1 MIFNYDKSSGVF
13 GLNGKNLKNA
23 GKSIKDFFTKKQ
35 DIVKNYTPTKNEGE
49 YFARLEKLKSEGKD
63 LTKAENIELTQT
75 WANELDSGNG
85 KLIEYS
91 SNVEASKQDLGEYA
105 HSQQKVIQGTTKF
118 KSVLTSVGNVVKS
131 VGASMLSMGISAVAS
146 WAIGKT
152 FEGIYNWVHKTDN
165 LIKASEEAKDA
176 IDSTFKSFEDG
187 NTSIKD
193 MASGLSDS
201 TEQIK
206 TTSDAIDSIGQKYAE
221 LKQGVNDKTNE
232 NVSLST
238 EDYQQYINLSN
249 QLAEQSPSLV
259 SKYDDQGNAILNL
272 GDNADKA
279 ADKLKKLYD
288 SQMLVANVDIGENL
302 QTTIDGTLAKIDRL
316 TDEIGSLDTQSKSYS
331 AIGEEYSDQAA
342 NGLLT
347 KGTNAVELKNAST
360 EYEKN
365 FMDFMHERGYF
376 PNVIGSSENGNGTV
390 NITYQVDGIVNLSD
404 DEFDKLNEDTKS
416 IPTKEASSTSTE
428 VSLLLNKSSADDL
441 QKADLWK
448 SIQTAIGQYVQ
459 TSQSFNNLNGDLQT
473 AFLSGL
479 DNLDFDTFKN
489 DYKGDIVKFIYDAF
503 LTPMSNL
510 DDEAQEKL
518 TDLITLDPSKMN
530 LSDYKQKI
538 SDILTEVFKEDT
550 EAAEKWKKSYGIDN
564 TLQEYEDTIDKIK
577 NTESIVESIPDN
589 SQHLFPYIV
598 SQFTTEDLE
607 TAKGI
612 LDNGF
617 DGTLNELI
625 SKIKEVEKASAE
637 AKSNTTLSS
646 LLGDTSD
653 EGFSKKVDT
662 FQSDISSLTTTMQSL
677 KTGDFKESDLTDL
690 MQEFPQLV
698 GKTDDLQSALSK
710 IKTDKVKSIFKDL
723 DDSLGNATATELR
736 NAKDFKKEL
745 LKSVDF
751 SDTEVSDIQ
760 EALIDPISKIVGSS
774 SSSLLYSQINGF
786 LNKYTAM
793 LTTGTG
799 RDAFYKALLIDP
811 ELFKKNQEEVIKA
824 WQDNMPTA
832 KDLIQNED
840 FQSEISNY
848 QDDFK
853 ALYDAQKT
861 LKTGLLDGAAKKTLF
876 DRFPELAG
884 HTEDLASAI
893 DDLMDS
899 TKNDALDSFQDKIDA
914 LKSAGDIEGA
924 NALQD
929 YVDAVISGAEDIEN
943 AYQKIANLKIPTPQY
958 AALKEAESTANSG
971 DLYNDLLS
979 QYKTAKEAWKK
990 GEVGTDDFKSFA
1002 ALISPTGVA
1011 DAINFGENSKTFERY
1026 FEDTSQGVENFLED
1040 LEKLNL
1046 ASNESGHWTSTL
1058 GNNLDEMKNAAQ
1070 QLGIGFEPFMM
1081 LFGRAEDYGATTDFF
1096 TTAEEGQQH
1105 LSDLYEQI
1113 ADKKL
1118 QLAKIK
1124 TDPDL
1129 AGNQTAI
1136 DELNQDLDELYARV
1150 QNTSTGIEELPEK
1163 AKHYEAENLEQAKSV
1178 VSQMQD
1184 DINQAIKDGNE
1195 EQAKTLEQ
1203 ARDQYLKENGYVLLP
1218 EQQGPVKK
1226 GTIESPLT
1234 RDFSDT
1240 QDLDNYETVI
1250 SKIQNASEQQKSSL
1264 EENFKV
1270 LSQYSESQLSGINL
1284 SDGTYDS
1291 GLENAEMALDNLSS
1305 AFGLTKEQA
1314 VQLAAALSDMG
1325 LIKTTP
1331 EVNLTTLDEQLK
1343 NTDESLKKIEKD
1355 SNIHI
1360 DLDIDPT
1367 SMTPDE
1373 IDKKAEELREAA
1385 SGLEKQGYTDEA
1397 KRVTDTATNLEDYS
1411 RTVRI
1416 QEIVEK
1422 DADADRLQQLIDSG
1436 DTEQIKAEF
1445 GITVNGEDQLE
1456 KVNNELAQAKAN
1468 KDAQIDMTV
1477 KLDESQFNQLTG
1489 DGQTSTITIKGDNKP
1504 AKESANDAKKYAD
1517 GKIGIITINGNKFPA
1532 ETAANEAVGYIN
1544 GQSGNITIGAKTDT
1558 LISDINQALNKQDFH
1573 VNVTA
1578 NVNANV
1584 NGGSTGGGTSGSKSS
1599 GKEGKASGTFTSIA
1613 HANGTAYNVL
1623 NYSPAHADGNIALSS
1638 DESALVNELG
1648 TESLVRQGKWM
1659 LIPGGAHFQSL
1670 KKGDIIFNHQQTQEL
1685 LNSGRV
1691 MSGGGHARAYAK
1703 GTLSIPAHAG
1713 TGMAHSTTPLANWNK
1728 NRTQVGNTS
1737 ANTNAEKAN
1746 TDAKKKNTNET
1757 NNNTKAVKKSKT
1769 TFDWVEKRI
1778 TYWGDKVKAIADKIN
1793 DYIDKSLKQTRL
1805 SAQMKQMEYQIGSN
1819 EKGQRKYMKKAE
1831 SVAKSYTYYDDK
1843 GNAVPTSV
1851 SKYYQ
1856 KLVQKGS
1863 YKIEDMDTSTT
1874 KGKALVEAINEYQ
1887 KWYEKAKNCGQ
1898 AISDLRNEQLQ
1909 LFEQWANMPTE
1920 KATDA
1925 LEKIQKGF
1933 AGIEA
1938 TETRLNAAN
1947 SGGSTQKAM
1956 VNAMTSAADEQAAKK
1971 SESKAA
1977 YDKAKTAADKK
1988 KTVLSQK
1995 QSTLASAKGLT
2006 KAQKKAIA
2014 EGKYVDPNKIK
2025 NKSTKSIVKQYNS
2038 ARTAYA
2044 KAKDKQSSAKA
2055 KYNTNKNMG
2064 KSMNGNLAE
2073 AKAGYNS
2080 GNELSYMNGLVDAG
2094 VAQKQQS
2101 AQIQN
2106 QAWAETIT
2114 NKNKYQSEYDK
2125 YLRTQK
2131 TYSDDVKKG
2140 KSIATNKKYS
2150 SKLTNAQKAALKAG
2164 KTVSTKGVTDKT
2176 LLKELKNYNT
2186 AVKKLPESVQN
2197 LERAKAKLNIVTKAE
2212 SEAATNAANAET
2224 EAAQATV
2231 DAVKTKFE
2239 NAKNYYEGLL
2249 GYQEQIGDLSEKS
2262 IDFSNAHGNYEKT
2275 TEYDTKISNVQANR
2289 AIKQQEVDSLTN
2301 ELNQGVASG
2310 TIVEGSQE
2318 WIDMKTQI
2326 VEAQNAVGDYD
2337 TKIEELKQQQ
2347 IGVYYEEQFTRAID
2361 KIEQFKDRLDALK
2374 GIITDDMKIDKNSG
2388 LLTEMGA
2395 LSLTLNRDQFRSN
2408 NEELSK
2414 LFAERRQIESDFRAN
2429 KFGEKDYD
2437 SKMKEV
2443 QSSINNLISSN
2454 SSLQQEA
2461 LTLIKDQ
2468 AQAELDVLN
2477 KVIDKRKEALKAK
2490 KDYYDYD
2497 KTLKD
2502 QTKDIQLLERQ
2513 IAALEGSTN
2522 AEDKARKARLQEQ
2535 LSDAKDKRSDTIVEH
2550 AYSLQTDS
2558 LDKLST
2564 DMSEDFEKWS
2574 NNISSNIEEMSK
2586 AINEA
2591 VANAGQST
2599 SQVITNLSTI
2609 LRNVGLNDDQISQVT
2624 QGVTGYASGTDYVNK
2639 SGVYR
2644 INENGMELINS
2655 KKYGLLTYLNQGD
2668 SVIDTNMSKRILEN
2682 AASATSNNFPV
2693 LQKAAQ
2699 DLAQAINTYNTNQSL
2714 SPIMNVTINIDG
2726 AKDPALIGQEVRK
2739 QLNAYGKQMKKDF
2752 FTLR

>member
-1 MIFNYDKSSGVF
+1 MNQQSAT
-13 GLNGKNLKNA
+13 LK
-23 GKSIKDFFTKKQ
+23 
-35 DIVKNYTPTKNEGE
+35 V
-49 YFARLEKLKSEGKD
+49 
-63 LTKAENIELTQT
+63 KAEL
-75 WANELDSGNG
+75 
-85 KLIEYS
+85 
-91 SNVEASKQDLGEYA
+91 
-105 HSQQKVIQGTTKF
+105 
-118 KSVLTSVGNVVKS
+118 
-131 VGASMLSMGISAVAS
+131 
-146 WAIGKT
+146 
-152 FEGIYNWVHKTDN
+152 
-165 LIKASEEAKDA
+165 
-176 IDSTFKSFEDG
+176 
-187 NTSIKD
+187 
-193 MASGLSDS
+193 
-201 TEQIK
+201 
-206 TTSDAIDSIGQKYAE
+206 
-221 LKQGVNDKTNE
+221 
-232 NVSLST
+232 
-238 EDYQQYINLSN
+238 
-249 QLAEQSPSLV
+249 
-259 SKYDDQGNAILNL
+259 
-272 GDNADKA
+272 
-279 ADKLKKLYD
+279 
-288 SQMLVANVDIGENL
+288 
-302 QTTIDGTLAKIDRL
+302 
-316 TDEIGSLDTQSKSYS
+316 
-331 AIGEEYSDQAA
+331 
-342 NGLLT
+342 
-347 KGTNAVELKNAST
+347 
-360 EYEKN
+360 
-365 FMDFMHERGYF
+365 
-376 PNVIGSSENGNGTV
+376 
-390 NITYQVDGIVNLSD
+390 
-404 DEFDKLNEDTKS
+404 
-416 IPTKEASSTSTE
+416 
-428 VSLLLNKSSADDL
+428 
-441 QKADLWK
+441 
-448 SIQTAIGQYVQ
+448 
-459 TSQSFNNLNGDLQT
+459 
-473 AFLSGL
+473 
-479 DNLDFDTFKN
+479 
-489 DYKGDIVKFIYDAF
+489 
-503 LTPMSNL
+503 
-510 DDEAQEKL
+510 
-518 TDLITLDPSKMN
+518 
-530 LSDYKQKI
+530 
-538 SDILTEVFKEDT
+538 
-550 EAAEKWKKSYGIDN
+550 
-564 TLQEYEDTIDKIK
+564 
-577 NTESIVESIPDN
+577 
-589 SQHLFPYIV
+589 
-598 SQFTTEDLE
+598 
-607 TAKGI
+607 
-612 LDNGF
+612 
-617 DGTLNELI
+617 
-625 SKIKEVEKASAE
+625 
-637 AKSNTTLSS
+637 
-646 LLGDTSD
+646 D
-653 EGFSKKVDT
+653 EG
-662 FQSDISSLTTTMQSL
+662 SDV
-677 KTGDFKESDLTDL
+677 E
-690 MQEFPQLV
+690 
-698 GKTDDLQSALSK
+698 
-710 IKTDKVKSIFKDL
+710 
-723 DDSLGNATATELR
+723 
-736 NAKDFKKEL
+736 EL
-745 LKSVDF
+745 LKLD
-751 SDTEVSDIQ
+751 D
-760 EALIDPISKIVGSS
+760 K
-774 SSSLLYSQINGF
+774 
-786 LNKYTAM
+786 
-793 LTTGTG
+793 
-799 RDAFYKALLIDP
+799 
-811 ELFKKNQEEVIKA
+811 EL
-824 WQDNMPTA
+824 
-832 KDLIQNED
+832 
-840 FQSEISNY
+840 
-848 QDDFK
+848 
-853 ALYDAQKT
+853 
-861 LKTGLLDGAAKKTLF
+861 
-876 DRFPELAG
+876 
-884 HTEDLASAI
+884 SA
-893 DDLMDS
+893 
-899 TKNDALDSFQDKIDA
+899 
-914 LKSAGDIEGA
+914 
-924 NALQD
+924 
-929 YVDAVISGAEDIEN
+929 
-943 AYQKIANLKIPTPQY
+943 
-958 AALKEAESTANSG
+958 
-971 DLYNDLLS
+971 
-979 QYKTAKEAWKK
+979 
-990 GEVGTDDFKSFA
+990 
-1002 ALISPTGVA
+1002 
-1011 DAINFGENSKTFERY
+1011 R
-1026 FEDTSQGVENFLED
+1026 
-1040 LEKLNL
+1040 
-1046 ASNESGHWTSTL
+1046 
-1058 GNNLDEMKNAAQ
+1058 
-1070 QLGIGFEPFMM
+1070 LGI
-1081 LFGRAEDYGATTDFF
+1081 DVT
-1096 TTAEEGQQH
+1096 
-1105 LSDLYEQI
+1105 
-1113 ADKKL
+1113 
-1118 QLAKIK
+1118 
-1124 TDPDL
+1124 
-1129 AGNQTAI
+1129 N
-1136 DELNQDLDELYARV
+1136 
-1150 QNTSTGIEELPEK
+1150 
-1163 AKHYEAENLEQAKSV
+1163 EA
-1178 VSQMQD
+1178 
-1184 DINQAIKDGNE
+1184 
-1195 EQAKTLEQ
+1195 
-1203 ARDQYLKENGYVLLP
+1203 
-1218 EQQGPVKK
+1218 
-1226 GTIESPLT
+1226 
-1234 RDFSDT
+1234 
-1240 QDLDNYETVI
+1240 
-1250 SKIQNASEQQKSSL
+1250 
-1264 EENFKV
+1264 
-1270 LSQYSESQLSGINL
+1270 
-1284 SDGTYDS
+1284 
-1291 GLENAEMALDNLSS
+1291 
-1305 AFGLTKEQA
+1305 
-1314 VQLAAALSDMG
+1314 QLAAA
-1325 LIKTTP
+1325 K
-1331 EVNLTTLDEQLK
+1331 ENLQYFKENGNVDSTL
-1343 NTDESLKKIEKD
+1343 T
-1355 SNIHI
+1355 
-1360 DLDIDPT
+1360 
-1367 SMTPDE
+1367 M
-1373 IDKKAEELREAA
+1373 
-1385 SGLEKQGYTDEA
+1385 
-1397 KRVTDTATNLEDYS
+1397 
-1411 RTVRI
+1411 
-1416 QEIVEK
+1416 
-1422 DADADRLQQLIDSG
+1422 
-1436 DTEQIKAEF
+1436 
-1445 GITVNGEDQLE
+1445 
-1456 KVNNELAQAKAN
+1456 
-1468 KDAQIDMTV
+1468 

-1489 DGQTSTITIKGDNKP
+1489 DGQTSTITIKGDNKS

-1578 NVNANV
+1578 NVNPNV

-1599 GKEGKASGTFTSIA
+1599 DKGGKASGTFTSIA

-1623 NYSPAHADGNIALSS
+1623 NYSPAYANGNIALSS

-1685 LNSGRV
+1685 INSGRV

-1713 TGMAHSTTPLANWNK
+1713 TGGMAHSTTPLFNHNK

-1737 ANTNAEKAN
+1737 VNINAEKAN
-1746 TDAKKKNTNET
+1746 IDAKKKNTKET

-1778 TYWGDKVKAIADKIN
+1778 AYWGDKVKAIADKIN
-1793 DYIDKSLKQTRL
+1793 DYIDKPLKQIRL
-1805 SAQMKQMEYQIGSN
+1805 NAQIKQMEYQIGSN

-1977 YDKAKTAADKK
+1977 YNKAKTAADKK

-1995 QSTLASAKGLT
+1995 QSTLSSAKGLT
-2006 KAQKKAIA
+2006 KAQKEAIA

-2025 NKSTKSIVKQYNS
+2025 NKSTKAIVKQYNS

-2044 KAKDKQSSAKA
+2044 KAKDKQSNAKA

-2114 NKNKYQSEYDK
+2114 NKNKYQSEYNK
-2125 YLRTQK
+2125 YLKAKK
-2131 TYSDDVKKG
+2131 TYSDNVKNG

-2150 SKLTNAQKAALKAG
+2150 SKLTSAQKAALKAG

-2326 VEAQNAVGDYD
+2326 LEAQNAVGDYD

-2361 KIEQFKDRLDALK
+2361 KIEQFKDRLDTVK

-2388 LLTEMGA
+2388 RLTEMGA

-2624 QGVTGYASGTDYVNK
+2624 QGITGYASGTDYVNK

-2739 QLNAYGKQMKKDF
+2739 QLDAYGKQMKKDF

>member
-1 MIFNYDKSSGVF
+1 MTPEQLSAINQNTGEKKITVLARDI
-13 GLNGKNLKNA
+13 A
-23 GKSIKDFFTKKQ
+23 GNSEALQEYIKVTDAASVSQ
-35 DIVKNYTPTKNEGE
+35 AG
-49 YFARLEKLKSEGKD
+49 FA
-63 LTKAENIELTQT
+63 N
-75 WANELDSGNG
+75 
-85 KLIEYS
+85 
-91 SNVEASKQDLGEYA
+91 
-105 HSQQKVIQGTTKF
+105 SQQKVIKDTTKF
-118 KSVLTSVGNVVKS
+118 GAAMKSAGGVIKS
-131 VGASMLSMGISAVAS
+131 VGTAMLNMGVAMVAS
-146 WAIGKT
+146 FAIGAIIK
-152 FEGIYNWVHKTDN
+152 GIDYLWNYSDN
-165 LIKASEEAKDA
+165 IIKNGKEASESIESSFKNVTDKQTKISDIGSNIKIDDSSAKTTLETLDA
-176 IDSTFKSFEDG
+176 IGEKYDELHNGVD
-187 NTSIKD
+187 
-193 MASGLSDS
+193 
-201 TEQIK
+201 K
-206 TTSDAIDSIGQKYAE
+206 T
-221 LKQGVNDKTNE
+221 TNE

-238 EDYQQYINLSN
+238 EEYQQYINICN
-249 QLAEQSPSLV
+249 QLAEQSPELV
-259 SKYDDQGNAILNL
+259 AGYDEQGNAILTL
-272 GDNADKA
+272 
-279 ADKLKKLYD
+279 
-288 SQMLVANVDIGENL
+288 GEN
-302 QTTIDGTLAKIDRL
+302 A
-316 TDEIGSLDTQSKSYS
+316 
-331 AIGEEYSDQAA
+331 
-342 NGLLT
+342 
-347 KGTNAVELKNAST
+347 
-360 EYEKN
+360 
-365 FMDFMHERGYF
+365 
-376 PNVIGSSENGNGTV
+376 
-390 NITYQVDGIVNLSD
+390 
-404 DEFDKLNEDTKS
+404 
-416 IPTKEASSTSTE
+416 
-428 VSLLLNKSSADDL
+428 KSSAQNL
-441 QKADLWK
+441 RELYENSLLA
-448 SIQTAIGQYVQ
+448 AHVEIG
-459 TSQSFNNLNGDLQT
+459 
-473 AFLSGL
+473 
-479 DNLDFDTFKN
+479 KN
-489 DYKGDIVKFIYDAF
+489 MDESWEGAKEEVKKYKK
-503 LTPMSNL
+503 TR
-510 DDEAQEKL
+510 DEA
-518 TDLITLDPSKMN
+518 
-530 LSDYKQKI
+530 
-538 SDILTEVFKEDT
+538 KENKD
-550 EAAEKWKKSYGIDN
+550 KWKEQVESYDEMRNQSVFVKGSSALNQNGLEFFTGDQQSAI
-564 TLQEYEDTIDKIK
+564 EVAIK
-577 NTESIVESIPDN
+577 NFNKQHKTSLSASSDSTTTVVE
-589 SQHLFPYIV
+589 
-598 SQFTTEDLE
+598 
-607 TAKGI
+607 G
-612 LDNGF
+612 
-617 DGTLNELI
+617 LNELSQTDIDELNGYYQEEIANLTDDARGAAVAKQKEFNDHYKAAKNSIKSIYDRETGNILKYLKTSPEFAELDKNLQDAIINNI
-625 SKIKEVEKASAE
+625 SKINLDEIDDVFDGSEIVFSDSRIVNPLQRMSEDGQKAIADFMDKSFSKMTYKQYTEALDKTMKIAFPDDIGAQSQYRNIFGQENEISKKYERVKKAVNKKENRGYDQAIDQLSIEDIDYFIKGIDSKSIDPIKDTFDQITQAIAKMKKAAAE
-637 AKSNTTLSS
+637 AKSDTTLSS
-646 LLGDTSD
+646 LLGDTTD
-653 EGFSKKVDT
+653 EGLSKKVDT

-690 MQEFPQLV
+690 MQQFPQLI
-698 GKTDDLQSALSK
+698 GTTDDLQTALNK
-710 IKTDKVKSIFKDL
+710 IKLDKTKALFKNIDDGLENATDKELQSAKAFKQ
-723 DDSLGNATATELR
+723 NI
-736 NAKDFKKEL
+736 

-751 SDTEVSDIQ
+751 TDMEVSDIQ
-760 EALIDPISKIVGSS
+760 EALIKPFSQIVGSAS
-774 SSSLLYSQINGF
+774 NSLLYSQINGF
-786 LNKYTAM
+786 LSKYTTM
-793 LTTGTG
+793 LGTGTG
-799 RDAFYKALLIDP
+799 RDAFYKAILVDPALIT
-811 ELFKKNQEEVIKA
+811 KNQEEVIKA

-929 YVDAVISGAEDIEN
+929 YVNAVISGAEDIEN

-1081 LFGRAEDYGATTDFF
+1081 LLGRSEDYGATTDFF
-1096 TTAEEGQQH
+1096 TTEEEGQQH

-1264 EENFKV
+1264 EENLKV

-1385 SGLEKQGYTDEA
+1385 SGLEKQGYADEA

-1477 KLDESQFNQLTG
+1477 KLDESQFNQLIG

-1613 HANGTAYNVL
+1613 YANGTAYNVL

-1691 MSGGGHARAYAK
+1691 MSSGGHARAYAK
-1703 GTLSIPAHAG
+1703 GTLSIPAHA
-1713 TGMAHSTTPLANWNK
+1713 TAHSTTPLYNYNK

-1757 NNNTKAVKKSKT
+1757 NKNTKAVKKSKT

-1778 TYWGDKVKAIADKIN
+1778 AYWGDKVKAIADKIN
-1793 DYIDKSLKQTRL
+1793 DYIDKPLKQIRL
-1805 SAQMKQMEYQIGSN
+1805 NAQMKQMEYQIGSN

-1898 AISDLRNEQLQ
+1898 AVSDLRNEQLQ

-1977 YDKAKTAADKK
+1977 YDKAKAAADKK
-1988 KTVLSQK
+1988 QTVLSQK

-2025 NKSTKSIVKQYNS
+2025 NKSTKAIVKQYNS

-2125 YLRTQK
+2125 YLAAKK
-2131 TYSDDVKKG
+2131 TYSGNVKDG

-2326 VEAQNAVGDYD
+2326 LEAQNAVGDYD

-2443 QSSINNLISSN
+2443 QSSINNVISSN

-2624 QGVTGYASGTDYVNK
+2624 QGITGYASGTDYVNK